1 MTIRRHQS
9 YRNHSRSRAAL
20 RAGVLPACL
29 AVAAVAV
36 TLALAFLVV
45 PAVAAPLTTTTTL
58 ILAPGA
64 AVQVGDLQSQA
75 AKVQADIQALD
86 TDLERLIEGYNELN
100 LKMNGINAEL
110 NDLRRQESAAQQSYN
125 QRQDAVN
132 KRLTATYKAGRDSLL
147 EVLLATENF
156 NDFVTRVVLIAKLA
170 IRDQDMADSFKV
182 SVTDLSS
189 VQELVDAKKAEALTL
204 RRQLEVKQAE
214 IQGKLAERQQTL
226 TGLDSSIA
234 GIMEQERVR
243 QEAERKTLEEAL
255 RAKLLSWE
263 KYDGPLPTTDDA
275 ILNQLVETAAT
286 YLGVPYVWGGE
297 HPSTGMDCSGFT
309 QYVYKQHGI
318 NIPHYSGYQAVT
330 GVAVALADIKPG
342 DLIAF
347 GDPVH
352 HVGIYIGEGQFM
364 HAPNSGDV
372 VRIALLAERNDIATI
387 RRFPLQ
393 ARTALPLID

>member
-1 MTIRRHQS
+1 MTVRRHQS
-9 YRNHSRSRAAL
+9 QRNPFRSRAAP

-29 AVAAVAV
+29 AAAAAVV
-36 TLALAFLVV
+36 TLVLALLVP
-45 PAVAAPLTTTTTL
+45 PALAAPLTTTTTL
-58 ILAPGA
+58 VLAPGA
-64 AVQVGDLQSQA
+64 AAQVGDLQDQA
-75 AKVQADIQALD
+75 SKVQTDIETLD
-86 TDLERLIEGYNELN
+86 TDLERLTESYNELN
-100 LKMNGINAEL
+100 LKMNDINAEL
-110 NDLRRQESAAQQSYN
+110 NNLRRQESLAQQSYN

-132 KRLTATYKAGRDSLL
+132 KRLTATYKAGKEGLL

-156 NDFVTRVVLIAKLA
+156 NDFVSRVVLIAKLA
-170 IRDQDMADSFKV
+170 IRDQDMADSLKV

-189 VQELVDAKKAEALTL
+189 VQGLVDAKKAEALTI
-204 RRQLEVKQAE
+204 RRQLEAKQAD
-214 IQGKLAERQQTL
+214 IQGKLSERQQTL
-226 TGLDSSIA
+226 AGLDSSIA
-234 GIMEQERVR
+234 GIMEQERLR

-255 RAKLLSWE
+255 RSKLLSWE

-297 HPSTGMDCSGFT
+297 HPSTGLDCSGFT

-318 NIPHYSGYQAVT
+318 NLPHYSGYQAVT

-352 HVGIYIGEGQFM
+352 HVGIYIGDGQFM
-364 HAPNSGDV
+364 EAPNTGDV
-372 VRIALLAERNDIATI
+372 VRISLLAERNDIATI

-393 ARTALPLID
+393 ARTGPPLID

>member
-1 MTIRRHQS
+1 MRRHES
-9 YRNHSRSRAAL
+9 HRNPVRSRAAL
-20 RAGVLPACL
+20 RAGVLPAFL
-29 AVAAVAV
+29 AVAVVAV
-36 TLALAFLVV
+36 TLVLALLVA
-45 PAVAAPLTTTTTL
+45 PAIAVPLTTTTTL
-58 ILAPGA
+58 VLAPGA
-64 AVQVGDLQSQA
+64 AAQVGDLQSQA
-75 AKVQADIQALD
+75 AKVQTDIEALD
-86 TDLERLIEGYNELN
+86 TELERLTEGYNELT
-100 LKMNGINAEL
+100 LKMNDINAEL
-110 NDLRRQESAAQQSYN
+110 NNLRRQESLAQQSYN

-147 EVLLATENF
+147 EVLMATENF
-156 NDFVTRVVLIAKLA
+156 NDFVTRVMLIAKIA
-170 IRDQDMADSFKV
+170 IRDQDMADSFKA
-182 SVTDLSS
+182 SATDLSD
-189 VQELVDAKKAEALTL
+189 VQELVDAKKAEALVL
-204 RRQLEVKQAE
+204 RRQLEMKQAD
-214 IQGKLAERQQTL
+214 IQGKLVERQLTL
-226 TGLDSSIA
+226 AGLDSSIA
-234 GIMEQERVR
+234 GIIEQERLR
-243 QEAERKTLEEAL
+243 QETERKALEEAL
-255 RAKLLSWE
+255 RSRLLSWE

-330 GVAVALADIKPG
+330 GVPVALADIKPG

-372 VRIALLAERNDIATI
+372 VRIAVLAERNDIATI
-387 RRFPLQ
+387 RRFPIQ
-393 ARTALPLID
+393 PRTGPALID